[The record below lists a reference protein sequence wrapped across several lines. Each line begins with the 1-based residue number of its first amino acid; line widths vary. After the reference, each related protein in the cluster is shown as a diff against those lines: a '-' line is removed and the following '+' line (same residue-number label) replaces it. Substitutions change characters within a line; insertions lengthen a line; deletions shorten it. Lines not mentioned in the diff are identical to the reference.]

1 MGKKGR
7 EVVEKA
13 GVKVDELINMLKKAY
28 ADEWIAFYYYT
39 LLAKLVKGL
48 ESPAIASKIE
58 EIAKEEL
65 EHQEELADRIIQ
77 LGGEPPKRFEDLVK
91 IANCPYVTVPENL
104 GDLKAVVKAIIEA
117 EGCAIQVY
125 TNILNWLMSI
135 KNDPVTFHIVRH
147 ILQEEVEHE
156 DLFETILGE

>member
-7 EVVEKA
+7 EIVEKA
-13 GVKVDELINMLKKAY
+13 GVNVKELIDMLKKAY

-39 LLAKLVKGL
+39 LLAKIVEGL

-65 EHQEELADRIIQ
+65 EHQSELAERIIQ
-77 LGGEPPKRFEDLVK
+77 LGDEPPRRFEDLVK
-91 IANCPYVTVPENL
+91 IANCPYVTIPENV
-104 GDLKAVVKAIIEA
+104 GDLKAVCKAIIEA
-117 EGCAIQVY
+117 EGCAIEVY
-125 TNILNWLMSI
+125 NKILNYLTGV
-135 KNDPVTFHIVRH
+135 KADPVTFHIIRH

-156 DLFETILGE
+156 DLFETILGK